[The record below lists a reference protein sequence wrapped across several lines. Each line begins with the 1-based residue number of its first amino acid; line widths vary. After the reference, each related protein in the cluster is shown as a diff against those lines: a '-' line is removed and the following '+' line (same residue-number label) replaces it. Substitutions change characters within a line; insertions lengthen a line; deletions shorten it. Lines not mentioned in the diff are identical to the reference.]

1 MDRTGLKEAK
11 RIVVK
16 VGTSTITYP
25 TGKMNLGRM
34 EKLVRELTDLAN
46 QGREI
51 VLVTSGA
58 IAVGMDR
65 MGKKK
70 RPRSIPQRQALA
82 AVGQGALMHAY
93 GSLFAAYGR
102 MAGQVLLTKE
112 NSRRHH
118 QYTNSRNALK
128 AMLAMGVLPVVNEND
143 AVAVDE
149 VKIGDNDTLSAT
161 VATLVDADVLI
172 ILSDVD
178 GLYTA
183 NPATDKKAHLI
194 PEVREITPDIEKL
207 AGGAGSAAGTGG
219 MRTKI
224 EAAKIATR
232 SGVTMVVASGEEDG
246 VIRTVL
252 NGEAVGTLFPA
263 REEHLKA
270 RKSWLAFGRN
280 IAGDLVVDDG
290 CAEAMLTGGK
300 SLLAAGLVSV
310 EGAFAAKSTVRVL
323 TQEGR
328 EIARGI
334 VNYDAVSLR
343 RIAGRH
349 TDEIAAILA
358 APVFSEVIHRD
369 NMVLMV

>member
-1 MDRTGLKEAK
+1 MDRAGLKEAK

-183 NPATDKKAHLI
+183 NPATDKKARLI

-323 TQEGR
+323 TQEGC

>member
-1 MDRTGLKEAK
+1 MDRAGLKEVK

-194 PEVREITPDIEKL
+194 PEVREITLDIEKL
-207 AGGAGSAAGTGG
+207 AGGTGSAAGTGG

-232 SGVTMVVASGEEDG
+232 SGVTMVIASGEEDG

-343 RIAGRH
+343 RIAGRR

>member
-1 MDRTGLKEAK
+1 MDRAGLKEAK

-183 NPATDKKAHLI
+183 NPATDKKARLI

-252 NGEAVGTLFPA
+252 DGEAVGTLFPA

-323 TQEGR
+323 NREGR